1 QDHPEVLTPAFKALG
16 LAPPAK
22 AIIEALT
29 PDAAG
34 GPPQGGGPP
43 RPRRAERP
51 GATVSLAD
59 YLARG
64 RE

>member
-1 QDHPEVLTPAFKALG
+1 MQVQIGRLEVT
-16 LAPPAK
+16 
-22 AIIEALT
+22 
-29 PDAAG
+29 AG
-34 GPPQGGGPP
+34 GPPQRGGPP
-43 RPRRAERP
+43 PPRRPERP